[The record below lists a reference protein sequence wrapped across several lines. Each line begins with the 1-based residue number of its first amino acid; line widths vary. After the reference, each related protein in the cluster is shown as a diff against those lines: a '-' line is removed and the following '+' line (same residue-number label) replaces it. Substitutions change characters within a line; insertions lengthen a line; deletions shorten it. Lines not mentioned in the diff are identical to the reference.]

1 MRGSGIWLKHLNPAG
16 WHRNGTERFYFR
28 PKSARSPFPPEWR
41 MPAHAPHHPAF
52 LSAYAKAFDLY
63 ATMQAGEVVHE
74 PAYEGSLAHAAVQ
87 YKASHSFGLLDI
99 KTKASRRIKLDGT
112 VDLYGKAA
120 VAQLERRHI
129 LKDLSRYDGHTQ
141 RVHLKMWR
149 HFAKWLVIN
158 YSLEADPTDGIKRA
172 EVLKSDGF
180 TPWTPD
186 DVRKFRA
193 HFDLGHPARLCFE
206 LLYWTGARISDITHI
221 GRGNITDD
229 GWLSFNQIKT
239 GGPAWVPFARQLP
252 DFAMHK
258 AADLALLHDAIN
270 AAPTKHVTFHVTSKG
285 ASRLPDVLSSYFS
298 RSASKAGL
306 SKGKTAHGV
315 RKLRAQE
322 WASAGASAPQMMAWQ
337 GWESMS
343 ECQEYIKK
351 FNRQASLMS
360 TRPEQ
365 KSSNSLLNLEL

>member
-1 MRGSGIWLKHLNPAG
+1 
-16 WHRNGTERFYFR
+16 
-28 PKSARSPFPPEWR
+28 

-63 ATMQAGEVVHE
+63 ATMQCGEVVHE
-74 PAYEGSLAHAAVQ
+74 PAYAGSLAEAAVM
-87 YKASHSFGLLDI
+87 YKGSVAFGLLDVTTR
-99 KTKASRRIKLDGT
+99 KNRQKSLESS

-129 LKDLSRYDGHTQ
+129 LKDLSRFDGHPQ
-141 RVHLKMWR
+141 RNHLKMWR
-149 HFAKWLVIN
+149 HFAKWLVVN
-158 YSLEADPTDGIKRA
+158 YNFEVDPTDGIKRA
-172 EVLKSDGF
+172 AVAKSDGH
-180 TPWTPD
+180 TPWTSQ
-186 DVRKFRA
+186 DVSKFRA
-193 HFDLGHPARLCFE
+193 HFGLPDPARLLFE
-206 LLYWTGARISDITHI
+206 LLYWTGARVSDMTHI

-343 ECQEYIKK
+343 ECQDYIKK